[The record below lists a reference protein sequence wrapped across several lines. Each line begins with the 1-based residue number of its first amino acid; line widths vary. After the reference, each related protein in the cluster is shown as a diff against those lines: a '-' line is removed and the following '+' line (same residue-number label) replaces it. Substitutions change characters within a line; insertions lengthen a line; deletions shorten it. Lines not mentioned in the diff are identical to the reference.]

1 MRAMHSFRGPA
12 VHRVAA
18 HGGYGVHRRAPPRA
32 AARRHAGCCPLHHPW
47 LIRRGS
53 ERQGYWLRPWPCE
66 GAPAVRAARRTAAQ
80 RLRRGHSALH
90 HCLLSLVLS
99 GKHACACF
107 PALQKIMRSPSAI
120 PDSSIRVC
128 NPNSS
133 RARAERARRAID
145 GTNRLDNTG
154 ANESCYRV

>member
-1 MRAMHSFRGPA
+1 MRAKHSFRGPA
-12 VHRVAA
+12 VHRVAV

-32 AARRHAGCCPLHHPW
+32 ATRRHACCCPLYHPW

-53 ERQGYWLRPWPCE
+53 ERQGYWLRPWLCE

-80 RLRRGHSALH
+80 RLRRGHCALH

-107 PALQKIMRSPSAI
+107 SPSPKDYAI
-120 PDSSIRVC
+120 AKRDPRLTHSGLQPQFIES
-128 NPNSS
+128 
-133 RARAERARRAID
+133 ARRTRAAHD
-145 GTNRLDNTG
+145 RWH
-154 ANESCYRV
+154 ESVG